1 MMPAMNIISRLIA
14 ICLFRAGPDDLPVK
28 SGLLQRSLLAYLL
41 VGVAINVLDTSW
53 VLSLS
58 VSVADTLI
66 LLGFTWVLLRI
77 YHHLPRLNQTLL
89 ALTGCSVLLGILVM
103 PFLAM
108 FYQYDETEP
117 MANTLLLIL
126 MVVML
131 WSLMVTAHIIRRAL
145 ETSAP
150 VSVAWTVLYVIIS
163 IIGSG
168 LVMSGI
174 A

>member
-28 SGLLQRSLLAYLL
+28 SGVLQRSLLAYLL

-66 LLGFTWVLLRI
+66 LLGFTWVLLRF

-89 ALTGCSVLLGILVM
+89 AL
-103 PFLAM
+103 
-108 FYQYDETEP
+108 
-117 MANTLLLIL
+117 NTLLLIL

-163 IIGSG
+163 IVGSG